1 MERFFERLLLLKKT
15 GTFADV
21 VTDDLSVVV
30 AELGEEAYTAGERV
44 FDIGDPSDRMYLVET
59 GKLGISLS
67 DDPRLED
74 FVSVLG
80 PGDCFGEM
88 GLFDDEPRS
97 ATVHVLDDTVLL
109 TLERDKLRG
118 LVLGYPQLGLGLLR
132 GMSRRLRGANLL
144 LTIHKEE

>member
-1 MERFFERLLLLKKT
+1 MDRYFERLLLLKKT

-21 VTDDLSVVV
+21 VTDDLGVVV
-30 AELGEEAYTAGERV
+30 AELGEEAFSAGERV

-59 GKLGISLS
+59 GMLGISLA
-67 DDPRLED
+67 DDPRVED

-88 GLFDDEPRS
+88 GLFDDESRS
-97 ATVHVLDDTVLL
+97 ATVHVINDAVLL
-109 TLERDKLRG
+109 TLERDKLKA

>member
-21 VTDDLSVVV
+21 TTDDLSVVV
-30 AELGEEAYTAGERV
+30 AELGEEAFTAGERV

-59 GKLGISLS
+59 GRLGVSLS
-67 DDPRLED
+67 AASRAADY
-74 FVSVLG
+74 VSTLG

-97 ATVHVLDDTVLL
+97 ATVHVLDDAVLL
-109 TLERDKLRG
+109 TLERDKLKG

-132 GMSRRLRGANLL
+132 GMSRRLRGVNQLL
-144 LTIHKEE
+144 ATSREE

>member
-1 MERFFERLLLLKKT
+1 MDRFFERLLLLKKT

-21 VTDDLSVVV
+21 TTDDLSVVV
-30 AELGEEAYTAGERV
+30 AELGEEAFSAGERV
-44 FDIGDPSDRMYLVET
+44 FDIGDPSDRMYLVDT

-67 DDPRLED
+67 GDPRAGE

-97 ATVHVLDDTVLL
+97 ATIHVIDDSVLL
-109 TLERDKLRG
+109 TLERDKLKG

-132 GMSRRLRGANLL
+132 GMSRRLRGVNQLL
-144 LTIHKEE
+144 ATAKEE

>member
-21 VTDDLSVVV
+21 NTDDLGVVV
-30 AELGEEAYTAGERV
+30 AELGEEAFSAGERV

-59 GKLGISLS
+59 GKLGVSLS
-67 DDPRLED
+67 GDPRTTD

-97 ATVHVLDDTVLL
+97 ATVHVLDDAVLL
-109 TLERDKLRG
+109 TLERDKLKG
-118 LVLGYPQLGLGLLR
+118 LILGYPQLGLGLLR
-132 GMSRRLRGANLL
+132 GMSRRLRGVNQL
-144 LTIHKEE
+144 LTTTKEE